1 MSEKSLPPIDASAIL
16 SIIKHMMQ
24 NARFRKRR
32 MTICR
37 QKRNLQEMK
46 LLKLH

>member
-1 MSEKSLPPIDASAIL
+1 MSKKSLPPIDVSAIS
-16 SIIKHMMQ
+16 SIIKRMMQ
-24 NARFRKRR
+24 NTRFRKRR